1 MNIYQ
6 KKTAKKHLTYIITML
21 INYLITN
28 RYELKIKE
36 NALKKIPLTYKKL
49 PLTDFLKKY
58 LLFLILI
65 YIFYYFCK
73 NYNTIIFMF
82 KAKSLILFFL
92 LFLSTSFLFNRSL
105 GCVQNNVFINK
116 LSISIPFINNN
127 LLSINK
133 INAKPTSFN
142 RENNVNN
149 DTYFLSEIS
158 PDDSESKPF
167 INLDFSLSNC
177 IPESQVNDQKYKL
190 GLDDGSFYL
199 FTKHASALLS
209 LISNNKQQEEKL
221 LYFVVPSDNIIL
233 FRQIQI

>member
-1 MNIYQ
+1 MNIHQ
-6 KKTAKKHLTYIITML
+6 KISAKFFFTH
-21 INYLITN
+21 INIMSVYSSITN

-36 NALKKIPLTYKKL
+36 NALKTLPLTYKKL

-65 YIFYYFCK
+65 FIFYYFCK
-73 NYNTIIFMF
+73 NFNTAIFMF
-82 KAKSLILFFL
+82 KAKSFILFFL
-92 LFLSTSFLFNRSL
+92 LSITTSVLFNRSL
-105 GCVQNNVFINK
+105 GCVQNSVLINTI
-116 LSISIPFINNN
+116 SISVPFINNN

-133 INAKPTSFN
+133 INAKPTNFKRDN
-142 RENNVNN
+142 KINN
-149 DTYFLSEIS
+149 DTYSLSEIS

-177 IPESQVNDQKYKL
+177 IPESQVYDQKYKL

-199 FTKHASALLS
+199 FTKHASTLLS
-209 LISNNKQQEEKL
+209 LISNNKRQEGKF